1 MRASQIALIAAIL
14 TIPSFAYAQADG
26 PVGGK
31 VGADLGTSSTVKPGT
46 SPNTRPYGGASDPG
60 PRAGASGSVMS
71 GQVVPQDVQVT
82 PRAGG
87 QGTAIINGHRVLVD
101 PNSNRVLHVF
111 N

>member
-1 MRASQIALIAAIL
+1 MRASHIALVAAIL
-14 TIPSFAYAQADG
+14 AIPSVAYPQADG

-31 VGADLGTSSTVKPGT
+31 VGADLGTTTVQPAAPVNG
-46 SPNTRPYGGASDPG
+46 RPYGGAVTPG
-60 PRAGASGSVMS
+60 PNAGASGSVMS

-87 QGTAIINGHRVLVD
+87 QGTAVINGHRVLVD

>member
-1 MRASQIALIAAIL
+1 MRASRIAVIAAML
-14 TIPSFAYAQADG
+14 AVPSLAYSQADG

-31 VGADLGTSSTVKPGT
+31 VGADLGTTVKRAP
-46 SPNTRPYGGASDPG
+46 SPNTRPYGGASAPG
-60 PRAGASGSVMS
+60 PSAGASGSVMS

-82 PRAGG
+82 PRPGG
-87 QGTAIINGHRVLVD
+87 QGTAVINGHRVLVD

>member
-1 MRASQIALIAAIL
+1 MRASHISLLAAIL
-14 TIPSFAYAQADG
+14 AIPSAAFSQTDG

-31 VGADLGTSSTVKPGT
+31 VGSDLGTTTTQPAAPVNG
-46 SPNTRPYGGASDPG
+46 RPYGGASEPG